1 MSAILALCECTP
13 PSDPFS
19 PMNTHQNWIEFQRIA
34 HLLLLTC
41 KRIPSPNLNHGIE
54 RKGLGGWGQEDYSF
68 LIYYWGIVV
77 YKNSD
82 IFLCPTW

>member
-1 MSAILALCECTP
+1 MSAILTLCECTP

-19 PMNTHQNWIEFQRIA
+19 PMNKHQNWIIA

-54 RKGLGGWGQEDYSF
+54 REALLFLPAKGGGRRLSF
-68 LIYYWGIVV
+68 LIYYWGILV
-77 YKNSD
+77 YKK
-82 IFLCPTW
+82 F